1 MSHCDQLP
9 AILNLLH
16 LYIEL
21 SLNVYAVELVKNM
34 LYGLLILKFNE
45 YFHYTNVFRSTLNF
59 EVARAKDNCARK
71 SAVLFVNKYK

>member
-1 MSHCDQLP
+1 MSHCEQLP

-21 SLNVYAVELVKNM
+21 SLNVYAVELVKNI
-34 LYGLLILKFNE
+34 LYGLLILKSNE
-45 YFHYTNVFRSTLNF
+45 YFHYTCF
-59 EVARAKDNCARK
+59 EARLISRLPAPKITVARK